1 MREEAAMKSLL
12 KNVLAVA
19 GILILA
25 AAARGAAPGT
35 LEEMKPVLKQL
46 GVDLKVTQRPAWPK
60 AEGTAVTATLVPQTE
75 LKGATV
81 VSFGLPFPPGTLTDD
96 RNIRV
101 TDAAGNELPVF
112 TKPIVK
118 WWIDRKEGAIRSV
131 LVQFEV
137 NLQSKTAQK
146 VTISWDK
153 PRIKT
158 RAVEVPAA
166 ETQFKRH
173 VEKPDAKSDAYDYQC
188 PKVLTLLPPQW
199 TCNSLV
205 AWQQVP
211 AEGNKAAPW
220 FDEHLSKVFDGSL
233 KYISASAA
241 AFEAHLFDRPAVYA
255 KCYVRAG
262 QEKQLLAALA
272 ANDFYRQHITPEGF
286 FDLKKEKDLKY
297 VYSEGTAIMY
307 MLTGD
312 ENYKETLKRVAKG
325 WETHAHIEYSARDFW
340 TERHHGFGM
349 MAWVHLYELTGDP
362 KCLDNAKRFFNA
374 ALDMQVHPGDGKA
387 PDGAWLHTADSHGDG
402 DGWTTSPWMSCFL
415 TDAIWKYWMLSGDD
429 RAAASLAMYDKFAA
443 KYATTPDGRH
453 VWYMANSPGRGKGE
467 TDDDVAHNMEGMYL
481 MAMGYYL
488 SGGTDKEYLGKI
500 ETLKPDLMEDGANNP
515 GRKFN
520 WRFRETSML
529 VWFLGNAG
537 K

>member
-1 MREEAAMKSLL
+1 MSRFA
-12 KNVLAVA
+12 
-19 GILILA
+19 
-25 AAARGAAPGT
+25 GT
-35 LEEMKPVLKQL
+35 LLALAFAMTPLSAVRAEAPATLDEIKPVLKQL
-46 GVDLKVTQRPAWPK
+46 GVTLKVTERPAWPK
-60 AEGTAVTATLVPQTE
+60 VEGTSVTVSLVPQTD
-75 LKGATV
+75 LAGPAV
-81 VSFGLPFPPGTLTDD
+81 VSFGLPFPPATLTDD
-96 RNIRV
+96 KNIRV
-101 TDAAGNELPVF
+101 TDAAGAELAVF
-112 TKPIVK
+112 TKPLVK

-131 LVQFEV
+131 LVQFE
-137 NLQSKTAQK
+137 LSFKGKTPQK
-146 VTISWDK
+146 VVVTWDK
-153 PRIKT
+153 KRTKNRPT
-158 RAVEVPAA
+158 EAA
-166 ETQFKRH
+166 AADTQFKRH
-173 VEKPDAKSDAYDYQC
+173 VDKPAGYASAAPYDYQC
-188 PKVLTLLPPQW
+188 PKVLALLPPGW
-199 TCNSLV
+199 LCSSLV

-211 AEGNKAAPW
+211 ADSNKVAPW
-220 FDEHLSKVFDGSL
+220 FDEHLNKVFDGSL
-233 KYISASAA
+233 KYISATTA

-255 KCYVRAG
+255 KCYVRSG
-262 QEKQLLAALA
+262 QEKHLIAALA
-272 ANDFYRQHITPEGF
+272 ANDFYRQHITLAGF
-286 FDLKKEKDLKY
+286 FDLKPEQDLKY

-325 WETHAHIEYSARDFW
+325 WETHRRIEYKGADFW

-362 KCLDNAKRFFNA
+362 KCLDTAKRFFSA

-402 DGWTTSPWMSCFL
+402 DGWTTSPWMSAFL

-443 KYATTPDGRH
+443 KYAVTPDGKY
-453 VWYMANSPGRGKGE
+453 VWYMANSPGRGKPE

-488 SGGTDKEYLGKI
+488 SGGTDKDYLAKI
-500 ETLKPDLMEDGANNP
+500 EGLKPGLMSDGANNP

-529 VWFLGNAG
+529 IWYLANAG